1 MTPGRLISRIVAQGD
16 GIHSGGHMRRFLA
29 ALTLFISAAASAAG
43 LAAEPLKVGVSA
55 GPYGEILEYA
65 AEIAAREG
73 LSVKVIEFTD
83 WTIPNAALA
92 AGEIDANNFQHVPY
106 LQNQIKQR
114 GYDLVP
120 IAKSIVVP
128 MGIYS
133 NKVAKAEDVKRG
145 SAISIPSDPTNAARA
160 LFLLEKAGLIR
171 LREGADLDATIADIR
186 ENPRNLKFVE
196 LDAAQLPRSL
206 ADVEASVIT
215 LNYAG
220 LANLDPNKALLLED
234 DQSKWHL
241 VWVARRDRAN
251 DLRLQRFVAIYRS
264 PEVKTFIQD
273 RFKGTIIPTW

>member
-1 MTPGRLISRIVAQGD
+1 
-16 GIHSGGHMRRFLA
+16 MRRFLA